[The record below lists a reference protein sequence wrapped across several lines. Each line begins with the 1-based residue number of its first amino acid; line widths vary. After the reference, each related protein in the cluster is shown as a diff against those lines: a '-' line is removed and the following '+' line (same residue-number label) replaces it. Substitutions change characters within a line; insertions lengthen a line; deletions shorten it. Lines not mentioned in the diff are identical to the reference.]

1 MSFGYVLYQLI
12 PKLPI
17 TSRAFSRH
25 FLFFF
30 CQIPQY
36 VDSVHGQIPH
46 QLAHQKVSNPPP
58 SDHSI
63 IFPRIK
69 LFIQNVNTLLNT
81 AEIS

>member
-1 MSFGYVLYQLI
+1 MFC
-12 PKLPI
+12 
-17 TSRAFSRH
+17 TSQFQNCPSPPERFQDI
-25 FLFFF
+25 FYFFF

-46 QLAHQKVSNPPP
+46 QLVHQKVSNPPP